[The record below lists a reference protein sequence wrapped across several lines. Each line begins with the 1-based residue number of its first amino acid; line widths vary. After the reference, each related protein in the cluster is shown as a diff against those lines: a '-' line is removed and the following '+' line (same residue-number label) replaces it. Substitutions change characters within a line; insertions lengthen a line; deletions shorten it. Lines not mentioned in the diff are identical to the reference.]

1 MKILFAEDQTMV
13 RNALASLLRLQED
26 TQVIE
31 AENGQVAI
39 EQLKVQAFD
48 LVLTDIEMPEVSGIE
63 LTHWVQQHQPET
75 PVVVI
80 TTFNRSGYIQ
90 RVLDAGA
97 KGFLLKDAPVEEL
110 LQALRTVLAGQ
121 RVINN
126 ELLLQA
132 LGNRDPLSEKERKA
146 LKLASDGLTTNKIV
160 ARLFVA
166 EGTARNILSNA
177 ISKLHAENRID
188 AARIAHQNGWL

>member
-13 RNALASLLRLQED
+13 RNALANLLRLQDD

-31 AENGQVAI
+31 AENGQMAI
-39 EQLKVQAFD
+39 EQLKAQAFD
-48 LVLTDIEMPEVSGIE
+48 LVLTDIEMPEISGIE
-63 LTHWVQQHQPET
+63 LTQWVKQYQPQT

-110 LQALRTVLAGQ
+110 LQALRSVLAGQ

-146 LKLASDGLTTNKIV
+146 LKLASDGLTTSKI
-160 ARLFVA
+160 AATLFVA
-166 EGTARNILSNA
+166 EDTARNILSNA